1 MIKFY
6 GERYIFFRL
15 ININIKVSWRM
26 FFEAMEAIAR
36 VFERHQEFYPIVQG
50 SFSSAPRRRRSWL
63 LSWPVPRVVSDVY
76 TCTSAW
82 LLLTRSSFIPSTTLT
97 TCAIE
102 LLSTR
107 FVHSPFALESKLQR
121 GDLSLF
127 PREITRNLE
136 PFNKYLPS
144 RSYTRKRMF
153 QFRKWNVKLLCLS
166 WIFR

>member
-76 TCTSAW
+76 TCMSAW

-121 GDLSLF
+121 GHLSFEEKSQGILNHLTS
-127 PREITRNLE
+127 ICHLDHIHGC
-136 PFNKYLPS
+136 FNFENETS
-144 RSYTRKRMF
+144 
-153 QFRKWNVKLLCLS
+153 NCLS
-166 WIFR
+166 